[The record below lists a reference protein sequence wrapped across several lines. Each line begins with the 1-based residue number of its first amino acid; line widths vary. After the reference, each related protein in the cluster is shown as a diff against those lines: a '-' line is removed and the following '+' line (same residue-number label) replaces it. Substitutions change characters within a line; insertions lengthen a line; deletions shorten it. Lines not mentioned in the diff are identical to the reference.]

1 MPSMQLQ
8 INHLDDVQLFQQVIA
23 DYCQTWST
31 LPDQDHPNWSKV
43 YQLYA
48 DVDGLMFYDAVTPH
62 SFRNPDEMKAAFP
75 PVENLTLTPDNDL
88 QVYRYGDLVWTT
100 ITQSVEAL
108 GKDGSQLS
116 MIQRQTAIWRY
127 QDERWVMLH
136 EHLSLPSSLT

>member
-8 INHLDDVQLFQQVIA
+8 ISQPDDIKLFRQVIA

-31 LPDQDHPNWSKV
+31 LPNQDRPDWSKV
-43 YQLYA
+43 YKLYA
-48 DVDGLMFYDAVTPH
+48 DVDGLMFYDAVSPH
-62 SFRNPDEMKAAFP
+62 RFRHPDEMKAVFP
-75 PVENLTLTPDNDL
+75 PVENLTLIPHDDL
-88 QVYRYGDLVWTT
+88 QVYRYGDLIWTT

-108 GKDGSQLS
+108 GKDGSGLS

-127 QDERWVMLH
+127 QDESWVMLH

>member
-8 INHLDDVQLFQQVIA
+8 INHPDDVQLFHQVIA

-31 LPDQDHPNWSKV
+31 LPDQDHPNWGKV
-43 YQLYA
+43 YGLYA
-48 DVDGLMFYDAVTPH
+48 NLDGLMFYDAVTPH
-62 SFRNPDEMKAAFP
+62 SFRHPDEMKAVFP
-75 PVENLTLTPDNDL
+75 PVENLTLIPHDDL
-88 QVYRYGDLVWTT
+88 QVYRYGDLIWTT
-100 ITQSVEAL
+100 ITQSIEAL

-127 QDERWVMLH
+127 QDESWVMLH